1 MGKNKAKTQNVAA
14 DVTTKVAEK
23 IKGMNL
29 VGKILLMSMVPIVL
43 MVIVAMIA
51 IRGTGVATANKMAV
65 QELTTA
71 SFAVEMEMDAL
82 VPNGNYKVRGT
93 ELYRRNTSINDN
105 MTTFTKF
112 RQETNLILMF
122 YYEGECIISTVTDET
137 NTAIMGAAMTEK
149 MKQQVLKEMTPYFD
163 DNVEFNGKEYFGYY
177 APLPDTSASK
187 EAFACVFVGREKSD
201 IEAVYNAQSA
211 KNMILMGVLF
221 AISAI
226 TMFFLL
232 KLITSKLLV
241 AVKQLDKVAAGNL
254 YVDRSSKLEERSDE
268 IGEIARSIR
277 ALVGSFTDIIKR
289 IMAAAERLFDFSK
302 MFTNRF
308 ETITEAI
315 ANVNTAVDEIANGA
329 TSQAGETQAVN
340 EKILNIGHAI
350 EATTE
355 NVEMLAQSTQKM
367 KDYNQTVNATLEEL
381 AQISAKTQQSVD
393 EVQEQTNATNKSA
406 LEIRSATDM
415 ITQIASQTNLLSLN
429 ASIEAARAGDAGRG
443 FAVVADEIRKLAD
456 QSKESAARISAI
468 IGELMKNSNNSVEIM
483 KQMSEIMNVQNEHL
497 DATKDVF
504 YSLNAE
510 IDSVAGA
517 VDSITGEVEQLDLL
531 KNDVMSSVESLAA
544 IAEENAASTQETSA
558 AMQELNEIIVE
569 CKEKTEEMVGLAD
582 NLMDSTAQ
590 LNLDESTEIT
600 AEAVEEVV
608 ETAPEEETAETVT
621 EYETDVVSEVYK
633 TPVAETEEATEY
645 AAFETEVTEEVE
657 AFAEETEAFA
667 EEVVEESA
675 EELMEDLFGEA
686 SLDVPEEEK
695 NRVLAELGEGETT
708 EG

>member
-1 MGKNKAKTQNVAA
+1 MGKKEAKAKATEGINVA
-14 DVTTKVAEK
+14 ER
-23 IKGMNL
+23 IRGMNL
-29 VGKILLMSMVPIVL
+29 VGKILLMSMFPLVI
-43 MVIVAMIA
+43 MVIVAMLA
-51 IRGTGVATANKMAV
+51 IQGTGSATAEKMAQ
-65 QELTTA
+65 QELSTA
-71 SFAVEMEMDAL
+71 SYAVEMEIDAL
-82 VPNGNYKVRGT
+82 VPNGAYRYKGT
-93 ELYRRNTSINDN
+93 ELYRSNTSISDN
-105 MTTFTKF
+105 MVTFTNF
-112 RQETNLILMF
+112 RKNTNLIIMF
-122 YYEGECIISTVTDET
+122 YFEDACVISTVTDEAG
-137 NTAIMGAAMTEK
+137 TAIMGDNLTEELK
-149 MKQQVLKEMTPYFD
+149 TSVLTNMTPVFD
-163 DNVEFNGKEYFGYY
+163 KEVTINGVDYYGYY
-177 APLPDTSASK
+177 APLKDNVNAKAAS
-187 EAFACVFVGREKSD
+187 ACVFVGREKGE
-201 IEAVYNAQSA
+201 ILALHKAESA
-211 KNMILMGVLF
+211 KNVLIMGIIF
-221 AISAI
+221 IASAVV
-226 TMFFLL
+226 MFFLL
-232 KLITSKLLV
+232 KMITGKLLV

-254 YVDRSSKLEERSDE
+254 YVDRNSKLTERSDE
-268 IGEIARSIR
+268 IGKIARSIR
-277 ALVGSFTDIIKR
+277 SLVGSFTDIIKR

-381 AQISAKTQQSVD
+381 AGINSKTQQSVN

-429 ASIEAARAGDAGRG
+429 ASIEAARAGEAGRG

-456 QSKESAARISAI
+456 QSKESAARISSI
-468 IGELMKNSNNSVEIM
+468 ISELIMNSNNSVEIM
-483 KQMSEIMNVQNEHL
+483 RQMSEIMNVQNEHL
-497 DATKDVF
+497 DATKKVF
-504 YSLNAE
+504 NSLNAE

-569 CKEKTEEMVGLAD
+569 CKEKTEEMVVLAD
-582 NLMDSTAQ
+582 DLMDSTSQ
-590 LNLDESTEIT
+590 LNLDETTEIE
-600 AEAVEEVV
+600 AEQVEEVV
-608 ETAPEEETAETVT
+608 EEKAEELVEEVAEAAA
-621 EYETDVVSEVYK
+621 ELETDVVSEVYK
-633 TPVAETEEATEY
+633 TP
-645 AAFETEVTEEVE
+645 
-657 AFAEETEAFA
+657 ETEAVD
-667 EEVVEESA
+667 ET
-675 EELMEDLFGEA
+675 LDDLFGEV

-695 NRVLAELGEGETT
+695 NRVLAELGESETT
-708 EG
+708 QS

>member
-1 MGKNKAKTQNVAA
+1 MGKAKEKTQVAA
-14 DVTTKVAEK
+14 TNKIAEK
-23 IKGMNL
+23 IMGMNL
-29 VGKILLMSMVPIVL
+29 VGKILLMAMFPLII
-43 MVIVAMIA
+43 MVIVAMLA
-51 IRGTGVATANKMAV
+51 IQSTGSATAEKMAE
-65 QELTTA
+65 QELITA

-82 VPNGNYKVRGT
+82 SPNGAYKKRGT
-93 ELYRRNTSINDN
+93 ELYRRNVSVNDN
-105 MTTFTKF
+105 MTVFTTFRTKTKLVL
-112 RQETNLILMF
+112 QF
-122 YYEGECIISTVTDET
+122 YYEGECLISTATEDGTVATTGEAMSEELIQKVLR
-137 NTAIMGAAMTEK
+137 NKTA
-149 MKQQVLKEMTPYFD
+149 VFD
-163 DNVEFNGKEYFGYY
+163 DNVEINGKDYYGYY
-177 APLPDTSASK
+177 APLPDTAAAQ
-187 EAFACVFVGREKSD
+187 EAYACVFVGREKSE
-201 IEAVYNAQSA
+201 ILALHKAESA
-211 KNMILMGVLF
+211 KNVLVMGAIFVASAVIL
-221 AISAI
+221 
-226 TMFFLL
+226 FFLL
-232 KLITSKLLV
+232 KLITGKLLI

-254 YVDRSSKLEERSDE
+254 FVDRNSKLAERSDE
-268 IGEIARSIR
+268 IGKIARSIR
-277 ALVGSFTDIIKR
+277 ALVSSFTDIIKR
-289 IMAAAERLFDFSK
+289 IIAAAERLFDFSK

-355 NVEMLAQSTQKM
+355 NVEKLAKSTQKM
-367 KDYNQTVNATLEEL
+367 KDYNQTVNSTLEEL
-381 AQISAKTQQSVD
+381 AQIGVKTQQSMD

-456 QSKESAARISAI
+456 QSKESAAQITAI

-483 KQMSEIMNVQNEHL
+483 KQMSEIMNVQSEHL
-497 DATKDVF
+497 TATKNVF
-504 YSLNAE
+504 NSLNTE

-582 NLMDSTAQ
+582 DLMESTSQ
-590 LNLDESTEIT
+590 LNLDESTEIREEVIE
-600 AEAVEEVV
+600 EATEEVV
-608 ETAPEEETAETVT
+608 EPAVEEPADTWES
-621 EYETDVVSEVYK
+621 DVVSEVYP
-633 TPVAETEEATEY
+633 TPVENTEEAAE
-645 AAFETEVTEEVE
+645 AAATEE
-657 AFAEETEAFA
+657 T
-667 EEVVEESA
+667 
-675 EELMEDLFGEA
+675 LDDLFGEI
-686 SLDVPEEEK
+686 SVDEEEK
-695 NRVLAELGEGETT
+695 NRVLAELGEDETT
-708 EG
+708 QG